1 MDFVIRRAKESDLFS
16 LNSMMYKLHDEH
28 HQQCPEQFKTASE
41 IEQEKSIARYL
52 DDPNCMV
59 YVAETQSQLIGFI
72 TGHFCE
78 LVSTV
83 SKPIMMATVDEL
95 YVEAEKRREG
105 VAEKLMCRLEQELKD
120 YGVKELF
127 VEVWHFNQS
136 ALDFYHKQ
144 NLKEH
149 IHYLRKPIKEES

>member
-1 MDFVIRRAKESDLFS
+1 MDFVIRRAKENDLFS

-28 HQQCPEQFKTASE
+28 HQQCPELFKTASE

-52 DDPNCMV
+52 DDPECMV
-59 YVAETQSQLIGFI
+59 YVAEKTNALVGFI

-83 SKPIMMATVDEL
+83 SKPIMMATIDEL
-95 YVEAEKRREG
+95 YVEPEHRREG
-105 VAEKLMCRLEQELKD
+105 VAEQLMQRLEQELKD

-136 ALDFYHKQ
+136 ALNFYHKQ
-144 NLKEH
+144 NLQEH